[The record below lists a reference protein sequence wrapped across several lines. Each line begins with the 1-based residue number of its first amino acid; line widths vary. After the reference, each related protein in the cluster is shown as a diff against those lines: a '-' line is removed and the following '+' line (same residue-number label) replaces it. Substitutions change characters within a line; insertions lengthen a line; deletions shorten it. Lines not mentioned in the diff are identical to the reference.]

1 MNNNYEPKIIAFCCK
16 YCAYTAADLAGSMRI
31 EYPSNIR
38 IIQLLCTGRLDVL
51 HVLKAFEE
59 GADAVYVAGC
69 ELGDC
74 HFLEGNYRAVKRIA
88 YAKNLIKEIGLE
100 PERLEFFHIGASEGP
115 KFAEAAKEM
124 TERALKLGPSPLRK
138 TGTTDKHR

>member
-1 MNNNYEPKIIAFCCK
+1 
-16 YCAYTAADLAGSMRI
+16 MRI

-138 TGTTDKHR
+138 N

>member
-1 MNNNYEPKIIAFCCK
+1 
-16 YCAYTAADLAGSMRI
+16 MRLD
-31 EYPSNIR
+31 YPTNIKVV
-38 IIQLLCTGRLDVL
+38 QVLCTGRIDIL
-51 HVLKAFEE
+51 HVLKAFEK

-88 YAKNLIKEIGLE
+88 YAKELLKEVGLE

-115 KFAEAAKEM
+115 MFAEAAKKM
-124 TERALKLGPSPLRK
+124 TDRALELGPSPLRK
-138 TGTTDKHR
+138 